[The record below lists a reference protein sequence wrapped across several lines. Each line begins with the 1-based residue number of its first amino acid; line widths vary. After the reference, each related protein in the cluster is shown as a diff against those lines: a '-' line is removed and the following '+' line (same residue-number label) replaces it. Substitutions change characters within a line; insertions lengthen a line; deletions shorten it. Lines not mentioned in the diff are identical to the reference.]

1 MCKIKRLPDS
11 ENATTQEEFE
21 KYCMKS
27 KSSIVFPCTKSILKF
42 KTDTV
47 KKHNKMFS
55 KALRRVRRKTKK
67 KRKKKSRNK
76 NKESGERIAP
86 MRSKKNKK
94 KKSKK
99 RRKKRKNSKSSES
112 D

>member
-1 MCKIKRLPDS
+1 MPASD
-11 ENATTQEEFE
+11 NATTQEEFE

-27 KSSIVFPCTKSILKF
+27 KSSILFPCPKSILKT
-42 KTDTV
+42 KTDAV
-47 KKHNKMFS
+47 KQQNRMFS
-55 KALRRVRRKTKK
+55 KALRRVRRKTKNQ
-67 KRKKKSRNK
+67 RNKKSQNK
-76 NKESGERIAP
+76 KKESGERIAP

-99 RRKKRKNSKSSES
+99 RKKKRKNSRSSES